1 MAGFIKGLFGSN
13 KPKDEQPAPPPIVK
27 PASSQKEEAFFLE
40 MDDARTL
47 GNVDYMRKSKKI
59 RRTFPKTVS
68 QPEEQE
74 LVIEVSAM
82 TMKNASLNGQ
92 VEEANPSEPLTPKV
106 DEAAERRRTDTS
118 MDMFRNMAKG
128 IKKP

>member
-1 MAGFIKGLFGSN
+1 MVGFIKGFFGSN
-13 KPKDEQPAPPPIVK
+13 KPREEQPAPPPVK
-27 PASSQKEEAFFLE
+27 TPAPSQKAEAFFLE

-47 GNVDYMRKSKKI
+47 GNIDYMRKSKKI
-59 RRTFPKTVS
+59 RRTFPKTAS
-68 QPEEQE
+68 QPEEKE
-74 LVIEVSAM
+74 LLMEVSAT

-92 VEEANPSEPLTPKV
+92 VEEVNTPESLTPKV